1 MLAGMSQFIS
11 ICCDSFVYNRF
22 PLGTVHEHIGM
33 KPIGRAASDWE
44 CYLHLAPLFL
54 FLRKINLGSAK
65 ICCRCFLCAINRTPI
80 FPLSI
85 ISVIP
90 A

>member
-22 PLGTVHEHIGM
+22 TLGIVHEHIGM

-54 FLRKINLGSAK
+54 FPKKDISE
-65 ICCRCFLCAINRTPI
+65 LCKDL
-80 FPLSI
+80 LSLFF
-85 ISVIP
+85 VRY
-90 A
+90 